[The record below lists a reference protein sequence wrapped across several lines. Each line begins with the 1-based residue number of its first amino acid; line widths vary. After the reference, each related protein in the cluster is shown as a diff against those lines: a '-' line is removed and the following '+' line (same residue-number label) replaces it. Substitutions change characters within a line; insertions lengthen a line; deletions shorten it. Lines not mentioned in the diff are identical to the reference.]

1 LRPAIG
7 VISNSIQY
15 EENKSGR
22 IIFIWRFIMVNL
34 VILVVARIFATSL
47 LLWRLEIWVL
57 GHAGA

>member
-1 LRPAIG
+1 
-7 VISNSIQY
+7 
-15 EENKSGR
+15 
-22 IIFIWRFIMVNL
+22 MVNL